1 MVQLEPY
8 KGGYYL
14 WKYLPSI
21 PAAIIFAII
30 FAALTGIH
38 TYRLFKTKLWFC
50 LPFIIGGI
58 MEVIGYCARAV
69 AYSHTG
75 QLPVYIVQNLMILLP
90 PLLFA
95 ASIYMVLG
103 RIIRAVRGE
112 SYSLIRVGILTK
124 VFVAGD
130 VISFWVQ
137 GGGAGLMAKGDSA
150 AMGEKIIV
158 GGLIIQLLMFGLFIV
173 TAVLF
178 QTRYQREKVDA
189 ILYEAVGWKASMY
202 MLYGVSILIM
212 IRSIF
217 RVIEFATGQNGYLL
231 SNEWTL
237 YVFDS
242 VLMAAVM
249 LIFIVWYP
257 NNLRPSHQSL
267 LSTNSAGTDIHLAEQ
282 GQNEFSDVALD
293 DKGRIVSR

>member
-1 MVQLEPY
+1 
-8 KGGYYL
+8 
-14 WKYLPSI
+14 
-21 PAAIIFAII
+21 
-30 FAALTGIH
+30 
-38 TYRLFKTKLWFC
+38 
-50 LPFIIGGI
+50 
-58 MEVIGYCARAV
+58 
-69 AYSHTG
+69 
-75 QLPVYIVQNLMILLP
+75 
-90 PLLFA
+90 
-95 ASIYMVLG
+95 MVLG